1 MNDMVTDS
9 RNAATSM
16 IFLEMLLVYSP
27 ITDVLFTIIITARNT
42 SGTTMAL
49 TPINNRSLN
58 KAGNVHKGASTA
70 GIIIHIVTVLLKR
83 LFSFEWCQSKPNM
96 SRIK

>member
-9 RNAATSM
+9 MSAATSI
-16 IFLEMLLVYSP
+16 IFLGILLVYSP
-27 ITDVLFTIIITARNT
+27 ITDALFTIIITARNT

-58 KAGNVHKGASTA
+58 KAGKVHKGANTA
-70 GIIIHIVTVLLKR
+70 GTIIQVITVLLNR
-83 LFSFEWCQSKPNM
+83 LFSLVWCQSKPNI
-96 SRIK
+96 SRMK